1 MVTFSANHAK
11 YGGAVYVSDETNS
24 NACRNAQE
32 CPIQTLNLD
41 QIKQEISEH
50 GIFEHFCYNGRIQ
63 SLWWYAR

>member
-1 MVTFSANHAK
+1 MVTFSANHAE